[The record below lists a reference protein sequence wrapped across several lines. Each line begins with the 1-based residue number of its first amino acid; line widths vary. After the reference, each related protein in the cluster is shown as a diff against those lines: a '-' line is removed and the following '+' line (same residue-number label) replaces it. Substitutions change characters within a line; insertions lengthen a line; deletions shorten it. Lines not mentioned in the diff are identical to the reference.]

1 MKESL
6 GNQPAGG
13 LGGNPV
19 GGLKIM
25 SGVTFPPLQIG
36 TGVLLF
42 FLISA
47 FWTVGVDRLPLAN
60 WASSARTRLDVG
72 SIRLGCDSAS
82 VLCTLCP
89 WTAHQELHIPVRFTT
104 LPSRQRQCH
113 PTTLGLSRDR
123 SMACSFIRHA
133 ALLTSGRPAVCVA

>member
-36 TGVLLF
+36 TGVLF
-42 FLISA
+42 FFNICL
-47 FWTVGVDRLPLAN
+47 
-60 WASSARTRLDVG
+60 LDCG
-72 SIRLGCDSAS
+72 RGPPPPRQLGKLGQDQAGRG
-82 VLCTLCP
+82 
-89 WTAHQELHIPVRFTT
+89 LHTF
-104 LPSRQRQCH
+104 
-113 PTTLGLSRDR
+113 GL
-123 SMACSFIRHA
+123 
-133 ALLTSGRPAVCVA
+133 